1 MTIEEMR
8 NSKDST
14 VPVYEIAKIVGI
26 SAERLMGQAKEDQ
39 SKLSFPVIVAFDT
52 VRVPRV
58 PFLKFL
64 GLEE

>member
-8 NSKDST
+8 NSKEST